1 MKAIVHDTY
10 GPADVLQLRDTDRPT
25 IGDDDVLVQ
34 VRAAAVDPGVWIF
47 MTGRPYLARLAS
59 GLRRPRVPVLGRDLT
74 GVVTAVGARVTR
86 FRPGDE
92 VFGTCLRG
100 SYAEFASAPQR
111 RLARKP
117 ANLSFAQAAAVPV
130 SGMTALRAVRDSGQV
145 RAGQRVLV
153 IGASGGVGSH
163 AVQIAK
169 AYGATVTAV
178 CAPARAD
185 FVRSLG
191 ADDVLDYTSEE
202 VDRDGPVYDVVIDTG
217 GDRPFSLLRRALTP
231 RGTLALVGGAYTKGP
246 VLSGYD
252 RQMVRAP
259 LLSLFVGQRLRSVS
273 AVERAEDLAE
283 LGRLIESGA
292 LTPAVDSTYPL
303 AEAADAIRHLRD
315 GHPAGKIVVTMPE
328 STGR

>member
-10 GPADVLQLRDTDRPT
+10 GPANLLQLRDIDKPT
-25 IGDDDVLVQ
+25 VGDDDVLVQ

-59 GLRRPRVPVLGRDLT
+59 GLRKPRVPVLGRDLA
-74 GVVTAVGARVTR
+74 GVVTTVGTRVTR

-92 VFGTCLRG
+92 VYGTCLRG
-100 SYAEFASAPQR
+100 SYAECASAPQR
-111 RLARKP
+111 RLAHKP
-117 ANLSFAQAAAVPV
+117 ANLSFAQAAAAPV
-130 SGMTALRAVRDSGQV
+130 SGLTALRAVRDRGQV
-145 RAGQRVLV
+145 RAGHRVLV

-178 CAPARAD
+178 CAPTRTD

-191 ADDVLDYTSEE
+191 ADDVLDYTREE

-252 RQMVRAP
+252 RQIVRAP

-273 AVERAEDLAE
+273 AVERAEDLDE
-283 LGRLIESGA
+283 LGKLIESSA
-292 LTPAVDSTYPL
+292 LIPAVDRTYPL

-315 GHPAGKIVVTMPE
+315 GHPAGKIVITI
-328 STGR
+328 